1 MNSYSSR
8 SYLHLPNKKLDG
20 KRLRAK
26 RNRRILMYGVREY
39 FFHDRMI
46 NTSDEHRVLS
56 TLKEFC
62 NSLPIFL
69 YRYAR

>member
-8 SYLHLPNKKLDG
+8 GYIRLSNKKLNR

-26 RNRRILMYGVREY
+26 RNRRILMRGVREY

-46 NTSDEHRVLS
+46 NTSGEHRALS
-56 TLKEFC
+56 TLKEFR
-62 NSLPIFL
+62 NPLPIFF
-69 YRYAR
+69 YRRAR